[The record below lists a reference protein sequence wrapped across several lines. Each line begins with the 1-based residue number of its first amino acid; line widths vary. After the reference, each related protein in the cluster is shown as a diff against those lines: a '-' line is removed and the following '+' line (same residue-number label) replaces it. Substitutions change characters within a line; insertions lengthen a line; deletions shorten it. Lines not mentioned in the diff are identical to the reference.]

1 MRIGAA
7 FTRWEHRYGLVLLL
21 ILCSLVFQL
30 AASDQDWA
38 RVVTIALQGA
48 TLVLALYASE
58 ARRLIERLA
67 TVVVAVAVLGS
78 TGALIGFGELG
89 STAGRIVA
97 VLLVALAPIAIARGV
112 VRGVRT
118 EGAVTMHTMFG
129 VLCIYLLIG
138 MLFAYAYGLVGD
150 AQSQPF
156 FASGIDPDISDYLYF
171 SFATITTVGY
181 GDLAAATDLGRS
193 VAIAEALTGQIYL
206 VTVVAVIVGSLS
218 RRRA

>member
-1 MRIGAA
+1 M
-7 FTRWEHRYGLVLLL
+7 
-21 ILCSLVFQL
+21 
-30 AASDQDWA
+30 
-38 RVVTIALQGA
+38 
-48 TLVLALYASE
+48 
-58 ARRLIERLA
+58 
-67 TVVVAVAVLGS
+67 LGS

-181 GDLAAATDLGRS
+181 GDLSAATDLGRS
-193 VAIAEALTGQIYL
+193 VAIAEALIGQIYL
-206 VTVVAVIVGSLS
+206 VTVVAVIVGGLS
-218 RRRA
+218 RSRA

>member
-1 MRIGAA
+1 MRIGAT

-58 ARRLIERLA
+58 ARPLIERLA
-67 TVVVAVAVLGS
+67 TVVVAFAVLGS

-97 VLLVALAPIAIARGV
+97 VLLVALAPIAIVRGV

-129 VLCIYLLIG
+129 VLCVYLLIG

-181 GDLAAATDLGRS
+181 GDLSAATDLGRS